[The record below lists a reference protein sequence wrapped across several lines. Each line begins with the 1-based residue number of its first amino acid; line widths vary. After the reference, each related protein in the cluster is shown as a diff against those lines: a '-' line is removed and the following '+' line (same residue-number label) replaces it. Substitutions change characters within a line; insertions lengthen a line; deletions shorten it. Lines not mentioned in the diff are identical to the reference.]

1 MSVTVRQRTDTKEP
15 AWQVDIKAMPVGAL
29 KAKRYRYTAPRSITS
44 KSGALRWGE
53 QMRRQIE
60 SGETPPQS
68 REARAK
74 EATTTAATAA
84 VFVKQTLANL
94 TVKEAA
100 DIFVADAIG
109 KGNASGTI
117 GSKRQRLANI
127 CEVIGGAALATTGE
141 AEASKVRTALRE
153 RGMLATTI
161 NAHLRLLHSLLHR
174 MHQLRHRTDP
184 APRFEAVKDRR
195 IKGPKAYDDAT
206 FEALVMQAAIMGD
219 PTLGIVLVCGDAAL
233 RVGELRGLEVR
244 DLRVT
249 GSALRVERSV
259 DDSGEIGPP
268 KNGEARTVP
277 LSPRCLAVLQ
287 RLAAGREAGAP
298 VFVREDGERMTRV
311 TVRALLTRCQR
322 LAGLPEKG
330 VHVLR
335 HSCATSALAGGAD
348 VVAVQRL
355 LGHRNAKTTLDA
367 YLHDTGDASGRAVAA
382 LTSARSQVEAG
393 VTDRSQVP
401 GVTKRPR
408 MRRKKHE

>member
-1 MSVTVRQRTDTKEP
+1 MTIKVRERTDTKEP
-15 AWQVDIKAMPVGAL
+15 AWQVDIKAMPAGET

-44 KSGALRWGE
+44 KSGAMRWGE
-53 QMRRQIE
+53 SVRRDIE
-60 SGETPPQS
+60 AGKPPQS
-68 REARAK
+68 K
-74 EATTTAATAA
+74 EAPTREESKSTPAG
-84 VFVKQTLANL
+84 L

-100 DIFVADAIG
+100 DLFLADAIG
-109 KGNASGTI
+109 KGNATGTI
-117 GSKRQRLANI
+117 GSKRQRLVNI
-127 CEVIGGAALATTGE
+127 VAVIGDAALATCGE

-161 NAHLRLLHSLLHR
+161 NAHLRLLHSMLHR
-174 MHQLRHRTDP
+174 MQALRHRVNP

-195 IKGPKAYDDAT
+195 IKGPKAYDDST
-206 FEALVMQAAIMGD
+206 FEALVMQSTIMGPD
-219 PTLGIVLVCGDAAL
+219 YLGIVLVCGDAAL

-244 DLRVT
+244 DINAAAST
-249 GSALRVERSV
+249 LRVERSV
-259 DDSGEIGPP
+259 DDAGEIGLP

-287 RLAAGREAGAP
+287 RLAAGREAGEP
-298 VFVREDGERMTRV
+298 VFVRPDGERMTRV
-311 TVRALLTRCQR
+311 TVRAMLTRCQR

-355 LGHRNAKTTLDA
+355 LGHRNAQTTLSA
-367 YLHDTGDASGRAVAA
+367 YLHDTGDASSRAVAA
-382 LTSARSQVEAG
+382 LTSARSQVEAV

-408 MRRKKHE
+408 AKREKHE

>member
-1 MSVTVRQRTDTKEP
+1 MTVKVRERHDTKEP
-15 AWQVDIKAMPVGAL
+15 AWQVDIKAMPAGAL

-53 QMRRQIE
+53 QVRRQIE

-74 EATTTAATAA
+74 AITPADSGAPESAKPTPASLTIKEATD
-84 VFVKQTLANL
+84 VFI
-94 TVKEAA
+94 A
-100 DIFVADAIG
+100 DSIG

-117 GSKRQRLANI
+117 KNKRQRLANI
-127 CEVIGGAALATTGE
+127 CETIGGVALATTGE
-141 AEASKVRTALRE
+141 VEASRVRTALRE
-153 RGMLATTI
+153 RGMLASTI

-174 MHQLRHRTDP
+174 MHQLRLRAEP
-184 APRFEAVKDRR
+184 APRFEPVKDRR
-195 IKGPKAYDDAT
+195 LKGPKAYDDAT

-219 PTLGIVLVCGDAAL
+219 STLGIVLVCGDAAL

-244 DLRVT
+244 DLRLVNST
-249 GSALRVERSV
+249 LRVERSV

-298 VFVREDGERMTRV
+298 IFVRPDGERMTRV

-355 LGHRNAKTTLDA
+355 LGHRQAATTLNA

-401 GVTKRPR
+401 SVTKRPR
-408 MRRKKHE
+408 AKRG